1 MYQIPEGVHDYEYK
15 RREVSVSD
23 TEGVQDY
30 EYKRREVGVLD
41 TRRGSGL

>member
-1 MYQIPEGVHDYEYK
+1 MYQIPEGVQDYEYK

-23 TEGVQDY
+23 TRRVQDY
-30 EYKRREVGVLD
+30 EYKRREVSVSD